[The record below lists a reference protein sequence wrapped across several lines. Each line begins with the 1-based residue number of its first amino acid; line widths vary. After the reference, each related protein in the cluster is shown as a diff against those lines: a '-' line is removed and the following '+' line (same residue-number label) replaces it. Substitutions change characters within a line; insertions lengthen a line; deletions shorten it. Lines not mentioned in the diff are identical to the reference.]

1 MNIGGTRLAGVTHS
15 AIRKGAILVSIIRRK
30 LSLRKGESM
39 NDIQTIKNCLQKTLK
54 LELTDEQPNDSDL
67 SDVSLIQ

>member
-1 MNIGGTRLAGVTHS
+1 MNASGIRLAGVTHS

-39 NDIQTIKNCLQKTLK
+39 NGIQIAFRITGLLK
-54 LELTDEQPNDSDL
+54 LELTDERPNDSDL
-67 SDVSLIQ
+67 SDVSLTQ